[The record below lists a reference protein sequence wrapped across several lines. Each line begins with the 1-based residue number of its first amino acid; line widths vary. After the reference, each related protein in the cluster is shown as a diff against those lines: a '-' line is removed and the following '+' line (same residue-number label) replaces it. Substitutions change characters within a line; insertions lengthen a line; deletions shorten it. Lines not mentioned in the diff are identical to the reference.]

1 MNAVSQMKETA
12 FHELE
17 VGIRS
22 IEGLL
27 HKVREDDYSYRPSEQ
42 MRTLEELMRH
52 LVAIPEVD
60 LCIMQEQTQEQVQQI
75 EKKYNSLPTSQ
86 AMVDEMYKGLEA
98 YKTYVFQLSDEDFLT
113 KKTTAFYL
121 EKGTTQIQW
130 LMEVVTHVF
139 HHRAQLFTY
148 LKQKGYEVTMFD
160 LYV

>member
-60 LCIMQEQTQEQVQQI
+60 LCIMQEQTQEHVQQI

-98 YKTYVFQLSDEDFLT
+98 YKTYVFQLSDDDFLT
-113 KKTTAFYL
+113 KKRQPFIL
-121 EKGTTQIQW
+121 KKER
-130 LMEVVTHVF
+130 
-139 HHRAQLFTY
+139 HRFS
-148 LKQKGYEVTMFD
+148 G
-160 LYV
+160 